1 MRSAHEFEGKLNLAT
16 VCNEKKE
23 MQLPQTV
30 GAALEIANEVL
41 DSQFEIWESK
51 DKSHKSLGNV
61 MAHN

>member
-1 MRSAHEFEGKLNLAT
+1 MQLNLAT
-16 VCNEKKE
+16 VRNEKKE
-23 MQLPQTV
+23 IQLPQTV

-51 DKSHKSLGNV
+51 DKSLGNV